1 MAEGRSDDYVPVGDG
16 FCAPWA
22 VRWSSL
28 GMLKGPVRAPT
39 GRMASFTHG
48 VLGFFLR
55 CRSVELDL
63 NQAHVEDTPKRKG
76 IKVFGSLERGLDK
89 VITVLT
95 RSKRKGSA
103 KDGPRRLKVSG
114 LEFFNM
120 DF

>member
-1 MAEGRSDDYVPVGDG
+1 MLE
-16 FCAPWA
+16 WA
-22 VRWSSL
+22 VR
-28 GMLKGPVRAPT
+28 APAA
-39 GRMASFTHG
+39 RKPSFTHG
-48 VLGFFLR
+48 FLFLR

-76 IKVFGSLERGLDK
+76 TKVFGSLERGLDR

-103 KDGPRRLKVSG
+103 KGGPRRLKVSG

-120 DF
+120 VF